1 LISYIWSSL
10 GELEWSL
17 VHTHV
22 LVVPCFGEVI
32 TIVDEALSSVDHNLV
47 TTEQVGWPVELFGLK
62 GHAWAMGEDW
72 SFSQLLLFQKHW
84 EWETAGVLGIDLLNL
99 DSSIR
104 QEVVEDVVLV
114 TTVIGSVFPEDVE
127 AENLSIVVK
136 ETLESLVWSSSLKEH
151 LDVVLHLSLVWRSLL
166 VIDHQPGLGEK
177 ILWVALRWVKS
188 SSLVGVESSGE
199 IIAVDDSE
207 NSSVHIEVHSN
218 VKVLPDVV
226 LGWILWSWELVSLHE
241 DSLWNSGVLN
251 SWLDNVDGIVIKIVV
266 DSAFSDSVVLIGIF
280 NNWLLEITGETKY
293 LLQVKFKGKFQIF
306 NQNFGDQVDQRSQQ
320 FK

>member
-1 LISYIWSSL
+1 MRES
-10 GELEWSL
+10 
-17 VHTHV
+17 V
-22 LVVPCFGEVI
+22 LW
-32 TIVDEALSSVDHNLV
+32 H
-47 TTEQVGWPVELFGLK
+47 GLRGVK
-62 GHAWAMGEDW
+62 WA
-72 SFSQLLLFQKHW
+72 SF
-84 EWETAGVLGIDLLNL
+84 
-99 DSSIR
+99 
-104 QEVVEDVVLV
+104 
-114 TTVIGSVFPEDVE
+114 
-127 AENLSIVVK
+127 
-136 ETLESLVWSSSLKEH
+136 
-151 LDVVLHLSLVWRSLL
+151 
-166 VIDHQPGLGEK
+166 
-177 ILWVALRWVKS
+177 
-188 SSLVGVESSGE
+188 VGVESSGE

-251 SWLDNVDGIVIKIVV
+251 SWLDDVDGIVIKIVV

-293 LLQVKFKGKFQIF
+293 LLQVKFIGKFQIF